1 MKKAKKKNIIILVLS
16 ILLLFAIC
24 LNFISLRKTITK
36 EQSSKELEK
45 ELNYVS
51 VLLTSEEKI
60 NFSKEKDM
68 QYLERKGKG
77 EISTITDGT
86 IEEFISKR
94 ILKSMPN
101 IDLNALEEYGIY
113 TLKTAVNNKRVDED
127 IELSKPY
134 VFYNAVD
141 HTWIV
146 TTWGRWLTNN
156 WNHGIVSRE
165 LGDKSQFGVYHS
177 GIDGLY
183 DTCVMNSIGYITDG
197 VEEKSKHTTS
207 RAGGI
212 IDDRAVGEGF
222 YFELQDYT
230 YGLIK
235 KKYVGEKW
243 YCSCTYD
250 EAYEKFGGEIT
261 SHYRP

>member
-127 IELSKPY
+127 I
-134 VFYNAVD
+134 
-141 HTWIV
+141 
-146 TTWGRWLTNN
+146 
-156 WNHGIVSRE
+156 
-165 LGDKSQFGVYHS
+165 
-177 GIDGLY
+177 
-183 DTCVMNSIGYITDG
+183 
-197 VEEKSKHTTS
+197 
-207 RAGGI
+207 
-212 IDDRAVGEGF
+212 
-222 YFELQDYT
+222 
-230 YGLIK
+230 
-235 KKYVGEKW
+235 
-243 YCSCTYD
+243 
-250 EAYEKFGGEIT
+250 
-261 SHYRP
+261 